1 MPPPVGTPPSQGDKT
16 RHNRVH
22 LPASPEE
29 NDESDFCFLASS
41 LDLSG
46 LSIPLRDPVKMR
58 RYFQR
63 SRGRL
68 SSLSYAPKKLTT
80 KRLTPGRCARKS
92 QGEACFRGYPWIDS
106 TRRACGCG
114 IDAQHKS

>member
-1 MPPPVGTPPSQGDKT
+1 MPPPVGTPPSQDDKT
-16 RHNRVH
+16 RPQPGSFTCITRKRTMS
-22 LPASPEE
+22 LI
-29 NDESDFCFLASS
+29 FLCFPCQ
-41 LDLSG
+41 LSG
-46 LSIPLRDPVKMR
+46 PVPEWTLYPSQGPR
-58 RYFQR
+58 QDAASFPTV

-106 TRRACGCG
+106 NKTGMRLR
-114 IDAQHKS
+114 D